1 VKKMLLNDEEK
12 KMLAGEYGYGFQRAI
27 SFLKRLGEAM
37 DAEKMCRVTSA
48 HIHPFF
54 PTEFLYKMTEG
65 VTKPRTMVSVMPDFD
80 PAYWRENYNIVAE
93 QGSLVGGVAP
103 TDEKDHAENMAIC
116 KRLDFLPTFT
126 CSPYAVG
133 IVPRRSDVCVWSGT
147 SGQTAAN
154 SLFGA
159 RAPRHSSATA
169 IASAIAGV
177 IPYAG
182 LARSE
187 NRYAEVLINTED
199 LPDLTISE
207 YGALGYFVGGVVRTR
222 NVVFDGLP
230 KKISLEECKYLTSPL
245 TVSGACS
252 MCHIVGVTPEAPTLE
267 AALGGKTPNEVVKVT
282 KKDLQEIRDIF
293 TNASADEVELAV
305 FGCPHATILELR
317 EIASY
322 LEGRRLKEGG
332 QILLGITDMTYTLA
346 KEAGYMDTIE
356 GAGAIITNGCVA
368 GLNPLVFI
376 SGTSVVATNSMRAA
390 RFFQSGS
397 GGKCRTYYQDVK
409 ECIHSVTT
417 NKRIY

>member
-1 VKKMLLNDEEK
+1 
-12 KMLAGEYGYGFQRAI
+12 
-27 SFLKRLGEAM
+27 
-37 DAEKMCRVTSA
+37 
-48 HIHPFF
+48 
-54 PTEFLYKMTEG
+54 
-65 VTKPRTMVSVMPDFD
+65 
-80 PAYWRENYNIVAE
+80 
-93 QGSLVGGVAP
+93 
-103 TDEKDHAENMAIC
+103 
-116 KRLDFLPTFT
+116 
-126 CSPYAVG
+126 
-133 IVPRRSDVCVWSGT
+133 
-147 SGQTAAN
+147 
-154 SLFGA
+154 
-159 RAPRHSSATA
+159 
-169 IASAIAGV
+169 
-177 IPYAG
+177 
-182 LARSE
+182 
-187 NRYAEVLINTED
+187 
-199 LPDLTISE
+199 
-207 YGALGYFVGGVVRTR
+207 
-222 NVVFDGLP
+222 
-230 KKISLEECKYLTSPL
+230 
-245 TVSGACS
+245 